1 MRTLRRVNM
10 FESYEG
16 MPPIPAVLRE
26 EYVDYDIDL
35 SMGEIN
41 TPQKKAA
48 IVASVTWASCIE

>member
-1 MRTLRRVNM
+1 M